1 MPPRFLRAIIS
12 LCSVVATI
20 GCTTTTPPAGSSL
33 AADQSTRKIKVN
45 TARTIKDNWVRGR
58 LFAVIGPKGDSWE
71 LISVHTTYPARS
83 NQQEVFLITRDLAAW
98 ETTIAPEKNC
108 TDGETGYSVC
118 TSVLAERGFFGAKH
132 YNATSVRQAVKS
144 ISEEQAR
151 AVIAEF
157 IATETASNR
166 REEEE
171 QAKRQ
176 AACYERHN
184 ARIREIEA
192 AAGPAMAAAIAGK
205 KLNLMERTN
214 ILRAQQVVSAS
225 VACGLTYNPPER

>member
-1 MPPRFLRAIIS
+1 MIPRFSRAIIS
-12 LCSVVATI
+12 LSAVVATM
-20 GCTTTTPPAGSSL
+20 GCTTTTPPAASSL
-33 AADQSTRKIKVN
+33 AADQSTRKVQVN

-83 NQQEVFLITRDLAAW
+83 KQQEVFLITRDLAAW
-98 ETTIAPEKNC
+98 ETTIAPEKSC

-118 TSVLAERGFFGAKH
+118 TSSLAKRGFFGAKH
-132 YNATSVRQAVKS
+132 YDATSVRKAVNS

-151 AVIAEF
+151 VVIAAF
-157 IATETASNR
+157 IAAETASNR

-184 ARIREIEA
+184 ARTREIEA

-205 KLNLMERTN
+205 QLNLMEHTN
-214 ILRAQQVVSAS
+214 ILRAQQHVSAN
-225 VACGLTYNPPER
+225 VACGLTYNPPQK